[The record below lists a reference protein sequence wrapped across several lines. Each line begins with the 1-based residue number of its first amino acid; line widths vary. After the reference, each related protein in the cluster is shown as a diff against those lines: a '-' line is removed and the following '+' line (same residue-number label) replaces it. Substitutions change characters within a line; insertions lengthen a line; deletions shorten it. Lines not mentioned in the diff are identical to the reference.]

1 MSRELRLLPIIFLLA
16 GCSTLSQSTS
26 ASNPTP
32 SADAP
37 ASADKQ
43 TAAEAAAIAS
53 VLQQLKQ
60 KGSDY
65 KIGAADLVEI
75 TVYREEEL
83 NRTARVSQNGSISLP
98 LVGAVQVGGQT
109 PAEAETYI
117 AGKLKDFLVS
127 PQVTIFIKE
136 YGNKKVFVL
145 GEVTKPGSYELP
157 PESKLTVLEAIS
169 LAGGFTQVAAKD
181 RTKVIRT
188 TSDGRSQNLTVEV
201 SAITTR
207 GEKNKDLPLEPNDV
221 VYVPQSFF

>member
-98 LVGAVQVGGQT
+98 LVGAVQVGGKT

>member
-98 LVGAVQVGGQT
+98 LVGAVQVGGKT

-188 TSDGRSQNLTVEV
+188 TSDGRSQNPTVEV